1 MSPLRCTCQE
11 KESTV
16 QAELSRQM
24 PPPSSKI
31 TRKGSLRGRLRSKKL
46 TYCQPSSSASGG
58 MKLCRRPTGKKP
70 EMLMDHSPMVPMVL

>member
-1 MSPLRCTCQE
+1 M
-11 KESTV
+11 
-16 QAELSRQM
+16 
-24 PPPSSKI
+24 
-31 TRKGSLRGRLRSKKL
+31 RSKKL